1 MPLGAPSSAPP
12 NVAVTFEPVPFAALP
27 GWDADDTLAALRA
40 FRRSAKP
47 IEVVAKI
54 ASTKTTGASPA
65 LLAAGRAALAI
76 PEAELSP
83 SRAKAFFERYFEP
96 HRVVHDGPAGLLT
109 GYYEPVIAGSRTETE
124 TFNIP
129 VLRRPA
135 DLENLVAEWERGALA
150 HGLTH
155 ARRTASGLEP
165 YATRTEIEEGALA
178 GQGLE
183 LLWLSDPVDSF
194 FMHIQGSGRIR
205 FADGEMVRVTYNGK
219 NGHPYT
225 SIGRYLIDAGLFPA
239 DQMSLDALKEWLSAD
254 AQRGREV
261 MRQNKSYVFF
271 RELKGSEG
279 ESPLGTQDIPLSD
292 GRSLAVDTAFHAIG
306 TPVYVSAPTL
316 THATP
321 AGGFA
326 RLMIAQDVGSAIR
339 GPERGDIYFGSGDE
353 AGRLAGI
360 TKHPGNYYVL
370 LPRQADAS

>member
-1 MPLGAPSSAPP
+1 VS
-12 NVAVTFEPVPFAALP
+12 FEPVTFSALP
-27 GWDADDTLAALRA
+27 GWEQDDPLAALKA
-40 FRRSAKP
+40 FRKSAKP
-47 IEVVAKI
+47 IEAVAKL
-54 ASTKTTGASPA
+54 ASATTKTTRAPEA
-65 LLAAGRAALAI
+65 LLAAGRKALAI
-76 PEAELSP
+76 AEADLTP
-83 SRAKAFFERYFEP
+83 SAAKAFFEQHFTP
-96 HRVVHDGPAGLLT
+96 HRVVHDGAEGLLT
-109 GYYEPVIAGSRTETE
+109 GYYEPVIEGSRTQTAK
-124 TFNIP
+124 FNIP

-155 ARRTASGLEP
+155 ARRTPSGLEP
-165 YATRTEIEEGALA
+165 YATRSEIEQGALA

-183 LLWLSDPVDSF
+183 ILWLADPVDSF

-205 FADGEMVRVTYNGK
+205 FPDGEMVRVTYNGK

-239 DQMSLDALKEWLSAD
+239 DQMSLDALKVWLSAD
-254 AQRGREV
+254 AERGRDV

-271 RELKGSEG
+271 RELEG
-279 ESPLGTQDIPLSD
+279 EEAGSPLGTQDIPHSD
-292 GRSLAVDTAFHAIG
+292 GRSLAVDTAFYAIG
-306 TPVYVSAPTL
+306 TPVFVSAPTL

-321 AGGFA
+321 AGDAKTGGFN

-360 TKHPGNYYVL
+360 TKHPGSYYVL
-370 LPRQADAS
+370 VPRQAPAP